1 MCIRDSFVYNPHFD
15 PHLSSWYDAGPD
27 VLRWFASEAGQAYN
41 LIFAPHV
48 MLFRKSVHISPEYKV
63 GRVRPDIPDEA
74 RAAPNILI
82 DTDGPRLF
90 DMSYMLAAD
99 GYIGDA
105 SSQIYEFLM
114 RPRPVFLLDPNAAL
128 GSQGEDVLPFLRT
141 GPRVESVNDLGSAIG
156 GWDEIGSRYRAEQ
169 ERLIAYT
176 FALSEVPASQRAA
189 DAIAAA
195 IARRNGAL

>member
-1 MCIRDSFVYNPHFD
+1 
-15 PHLSSWYDAGPD
+15 
-27 VLRWFASEAGQAYN
+27 
-41 LIFAPHV
+41 
-48 MLFRKSVHISPEYKV
+48 
-63 GRVRPDIPDEA
+63 
-74 RAAPNILI
+74 
-82 DTDGPRLF
+82 
-90 DMSYMLAAD
+90 MSYMLAAD

-169 ERLIAYT
+169 ERLITHT
-176 FALSEVPASQRAA
+176 FALSEAPASQRAA

-195 IARRNGAL
+195 IARRNGAM